1 MSEEHTHEDGTTHN
15 HEGGNEPHTHDAPAA
30 ASTEAPAAPAAP
42 QLGVNDLKL
51 MANIIEVVS
60 NRGAIKANEMA
71 AVGSLY
77 NNLMNFLIANGAV
90 QAPEAQVAEDAP
102 VGEDTEE
109 EIAEEGNDDA

>member
-1 MSEEHTHEDGTTHN
+1 MSEDNTT
-15 HEGGNEPHTHDAPAA
+15 PAEETTT
-30 ASTEAPAAPAAP
+30 TEAPAAP

-71 AVGSLY
+71 AVGNLY

-102 VGEDTEE
+102 VGEDTNE
-109 EIAEEGNDDA
+109 EIAEETVEEEGSNDA

>member
-1 MSEEHTHEDGTTHN
+1 MSEEEN
-15 HEGGNEPHTHDAPAA
+15 MPAETA
-30 ASTEAPAAPAAP
+30 ESAAPAPA
-42 QLGVNDLKL
+42 LGVNDLKL

-90 QAPEAQVAEDAP
+90 QAPQPQVAEDAP
-102 VGEDTEE
+102 VGEDTNE

>member
-1 MSEEHTHEDGTTHN
+1 MSEEEN
-15 HEGGNEPHTHDAPAA
+15 MPAE
-30 ASTEAPAAPAAP
+30 SAAPAPAP
-42 QLGVNDLKL
+42 ALGVNDLKL

-90 QAPEAQVAEDAP
+90 NVPQPEVADDAP
-102 VGEDTEE
+102 VGEEEAEVEATEE
-109 EIAEEGNDDA
+109 ESND

>member
-1 MSEEHTHEDGTTHN
+1 MSEDNATPVEDTTTT
-15 HEGGNEPHTHDAPAA
+15 ETTTTETTAPD
-30 ASTEAPAAPAAP
+30 APAAP

-90 QAPEAQVAEDAP
+90 QAPQPQVAEDAP
-102 VGEDTEE
+102 VGEDTSE
-109 EIAEEGNDDA
+109 EIAEEGNTDD

>member
-1 MSEEHTHEDGTTHN
+1 MSEEENMPAETAESAA
-15 HEGGNEPHTHDAPAA
+15 EG
-30 ASTEAPAAPAAP
+30 AP

-60 NRGAIKANEMA
+60 NRGAIKASEMA

-90 QAPEAQVAEDAP
+90 NVPQPEVAADAP
-102 VGEDTEE
+102 VGEDE
-109 EIAEEGNDDA
+109 AEVEADIDEGETND

>member
-1 MSEEHTHEDGTTHN
+1 MSEDNTT
-15 HEGGNEPHTHDAPAA
+15 PAEETTT
-30 ASTEAPAAPAAP
+30 TEAPAAP

-71 AVGSLY
+71 AVGNLY

-102 VGEDTEE
+102 VGEDTNE

>member
-1 MSEEHTHEDGTTHN
+1 MSEEENMPAETAESAV
-15 HEGGNEPHTHDAPAA
+15 EG
-30 ASTEAPAAPAAP
+30 AP

-71 AVGSLY
+71 ACGMLY

-90 QAPEAQVAEDAP
+90 QQPEVADDGDM
-102 VGEDTEE
+102 GELPGEE
-109 EIAEEGNDDA
+109 SND

>member
-1 MSEEHTHEDGTTHN
+1 MSEDNTT
-15 HEGGNEPHTHDAPAA
+15 PAEE
-30 ASTEAPAAPAAP
+30 TTTTDAPAAP

-102 VGEDTEE
+102 VGEDTNE
-109 EIAEEGNDDA
+109 EIAEEGNSND

>member
-1 MSEEHTHEDGTTHN
+1 MSEEENMSAETAESA
-15 HEGGNEPHTHDAPAA
+15 EAQ
-30 ASTEAPAAPAAP
+30 APAAPT
-42 QLGVNDLKL
+42 LGVNDLKL

-90 QAPEAQVAEDAP
+90 NVPQPEVADDAP
-102 VGEDTEE
+102 VGEDAAEVEATEE
-109 EIAEEGNDDA
+109 ETND

>member
-1 MSEEHTHEDGTTHN
+1 MSEEEN
-15 HEGGNEPHTHDAPAA
+15 MPAETA
-30 ASTEAPAAPAAP
+30 ESAEAPT
-42 QLGVNDLKL
+42 LGVNDLKL

-90 QAPEAQVAEDAP
+90 NVPQPEVADDAP
-102 VGEDTEE
+102 VGENAAEVEATEE
-109 EIAEEGNDDA
+109 ESND

>member
-1 MSEEHTHEDGTTHN
+1 MSEDNTIPAEMTAEDGSVTT
-15 HEGGNEPHTHDAPAA
+15 
-30 ASTEAPAAPAAP
+30 AAPVTQEEQTNTPTPP

-77 NNLMNFLIANGAV
+77 NILMNFLIANGAV
-90 QAPEAQVAEDAP
+90 ATPEAIAEDAP
-102 VGEDTEE
+102 VGEDTVE
-109 EIAEEGNDDA
+109 EIAETDGE